1 MSGEIAAF
9 EAEVKEY
16 KLQVCLD
23 PYPVIVSLGT
33 NTYLNS
39 SRQFNLV
46 SKQIRTVQ
54 SFRN

>member
-1 MSGEIAAF
+1 MSSEIAAF

-23 PYPVIVSLGT
+23 PYPAMVSLGT
-33 NTYLNS
+33 NTYRNS

-46 SKQIRTVQ
+46 SKQTRTAQ